1 MITNSNLN
9 DEVIRS
15 FLERLSK
22 YIPTPTS
29 LFLLG
34 GSALCLIGNQRTT
47 LDVDYVG
54 EDLPPQQT
62 ELQKIIHDVATQLN
76 IDIEAVPIARFI
88 PLPNGYE
95 SRHLLIAQFE
105 TLSVFLFDPRS
116 IALSKVARGFET
128 DYDDILFLLRKKLVS
143 LEAIEQDVE
152 STLPQARHFD
162 IAPIEIRQ
170 HLQDIKQLWAKRQLD
185 A

>member
-1 MITNSNLN
+1 MITNRNLN

-15 FLERLSK
+15 FLEQLSK
-22 YIPTPTS
+22 YISRPTS

-47 LDVDYVG
+47 LDLDYVG
-54 EDLPPQQT
+54 EDLPPQHT
-62 ELQKIIHDVATQLN
+62 ELQILIHDVATQFD
-76 IDIEAVPIARFI
+76 IDIEAVPIERFI

-95 SRHLLIAQFE
+95 SRHVFIAQFE
-105 TLSVFLFDPRS
+105 KLSVFLFDPRS

-128 DYDDILFLLRKKLVS
+128 DYDDILFLLHRKLVS
-143 LEAIEQDVE
+143 LESIEQDVE
-152 STLPQARHFD
+152 SILLQAHTFD
-162 IAPIEIRQ
+162 IIPSEIHQ
-170 HLQDIKQLWAKRQLD
+170 HLQDIKQLWAKRQLG